1 MLVIKI
7 LIITFFV
14 LLAILIVFGIHTLI
28 ETKKDNEVIYKYNS
42 KMNEVRKERAWQEK
56 EKQRKIRG
64 EAEDAPKYAAGGD
77 MDRITRR
84 RY

>member
-1 MLVIKI
+1 MLAII
-7 LIITFFV
+7 ILATIAALIITIVV
-14 LLAILIVFGIHTLI
+14 LIIRKIAIEAHDSRVV
-28 ETKKDNEVIYKYNS
+28 TKYQREMDNL
-42 KMNEVRKERAWQEK
+42 RKERAWQEK